1 MSGFRIH
8 FYRHNEIFFF
18 LGSDVYLENC
28 SMFARNSSI
37 WMIFNSKGINK
48 LNMKI
53 LQRIKL
59 NLLSHVL
66 LEYMS
71 VKFKI

>member
-1 MSGFRIH
+1 M
-8 FYRHNEIFFF
+8 
-18 LGSDVYLENC
+18 
-28 SMFARNSSI
+28 
-37 WMIFNSKGINK
+37 WMIFNSKGINE

-59 NLLSHVL
+59 NFLSHVL

>member
-1 MSGFRIH
+1 MDSGS
-8 FYRHNEIFFF
+8 IFTDIMNYFF
-18 LGSDVYLENC
+18 PWSDMYFENC
-28 SMFARNSSI
+28 SMYAGSSSI
-37 WMIFNSKGINK
+37 WMIFNSKGINE

-59 NLLSHVL
+59 NFLSHVL